1 MVHHAVLLSRAANKV
16 SYGFIKQTSR
26 VALASAL
33 GAALVNI
40 TTGLGTQESYRGTGT
55 QEPGTGTQEQ
65 GPRNW
70 DPGTSQEHILFLT
83 LKLLLNEVHGKKV
96 TLGSYL

>member
-55 QEPGTGTQEQ
+55 QEPA
-65 GPRNW
+65 PRNW
-70 DPGTSQEHILFLT
+70 HPGTSQEHILFLT